1 MATSL
6 AVQDDAFVLDVD
18 DRLGVLAVPAEHEL
32 GDEAIEIILELVGI
46 MSTIDNPAIVLG
58 VCVGLSTQLEPKVF
72 DDIYSDVHPDNPRFK
87 FRRWPVPPD
96 GSFDFDSQGKSE
108 SPQLALKDSARSFDL
123 LMLFEDVH

>member
-1 MATSL
+1 MFMGNYKPWEVEEIACIYT
-6 AVQDDAFVLDVD
+6 FVDVKF
-18 DRLGVLAVPAEHEL
+18 
-32 GDEAIEIILELVGI
+32 
-46 MSTIDNPAIVLG
+46 N
-58 VCVGLSTQLEPKVF
+58 KVF